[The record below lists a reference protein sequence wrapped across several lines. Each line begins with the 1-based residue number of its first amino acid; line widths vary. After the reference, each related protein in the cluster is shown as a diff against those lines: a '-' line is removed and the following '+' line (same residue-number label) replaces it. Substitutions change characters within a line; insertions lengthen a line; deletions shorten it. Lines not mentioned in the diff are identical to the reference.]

1 MIPKTNIFNSYLR
14 KRAAHLPVIKKLY
27 KEPNREIFIAAQQNP
42 SIIKLI
48 FINLYIQF
56 RRLSSFGHSG

>member
-14 KRAAHLPVIKKLY
+14 KRAAHLPVIKKRY

-48 FINLYIQF
+48 FINVYI
-56 RRLSSFGHSG
+56 